1 MSETELATTS
11 IVRKP
16 FNGLHIVANLRCS
29 KTVLLENFKPLQLY
43 LNQVISKHQLQ
54 KVGEAYHSF
63 TGGGYTAVIALTE
76 SHLSIHTWPEH
87 HYITFD
93 IFISNYLKDNTRVTQ
108 QVYEEIKDYFDA
120 EVVFEKRIDR

>member
-1 MSETELATTS
+1 MSETELATTP
-11 IVRKP
+11 ILRKP
-16 FNGLHIVANLRCS
+16 FSGLHIVANLRCS
-29 KTVLLENFKPLQLY
+29 KIVLLENCKPLQLY
-43 LNQVISKHQLQ
+43 LNQLISKHQLQ

-63 TGGGYTAVIALTE
+63 AGGGYTAVIALTE

>member
-1 MSETELATTS
+1 
-11 IVRKP
+11 
-16 FNGLHIVANLRCS
+16 
-29 KTVLLENFKPLQLY
+29 
-43 LNQVISKHQLQ
+43 LQ

-63 TGGGYTAVIALTE
+63 AGGGYTAVIALTE

-93 IFISNYLKDNTRVTQ
+93 IFISSYLKDNTRVTQ